1 MEEPV
6 KAGRA
11 YNTSRRAEQARQTRR
26 RIAEAARKLYVER
39 GYHVVTMADIA
50 AEAGVAYQTVY
61 AVFGNKKRLTHEI
74 IWTTFDLENVH
85 DLLAELAA
93 TPDAEARLR
102 SAAHIARVVSER
114 LGQLLRFLQ
123 ESGDPDL
130 LAEYREVESRR
141 REQQQPFFA
150 EVLSGQEELDVL
162 WAMTGSHLYLQLV
175 DGQGWSADRYER
187 WLGDSLVALLL
198 A

>member
-6 KAGRA
+6 KTRA

-26 RIAEAARKLYVER
+26 RIAEAARKLFVER
-39 GYHVVTMADIA
+39 GFHVVTMADIA

-74 IWTTFDLENVH
+74 IWTTFDVENVH
-85 DLLAELAA
+85 DLLAEL
-93 TPDAEARLR
+93 PDAPDREARLR

-123 ESGDPDL
+123 ESGDPEL

-141 REQQQPFFA
+141 RKQQRPLFA

-175 DGQGWSADRYER
+175 DGRGWSADRYEQ
-187 WLGDSLVALLL
+187 WLGDSLVALLP